1 MKRLPLV
8 LSFLA
13 LVVVSGS
20 CAYWGM
26 LLFKPPQRALAAVQ
40 MQAPPE
46 PSVTA
51 ARGLFGGDV
60 VVAAAS
66 NYQLR
71 GVVAAGNGRGSV
83 AIIAA
88 DGKPA
93 KAYPVGAEV
102 VSGVKVQEVQA
113 RFAVLS
119 EGGVPKRIELMPDTR
134 EGGGT
139 AAPMGSPQP
148 PMQPG
153 QSSPQPQPQPQPQ
166 MPAPQ
171 PVQQQPAPPAVPVI
185 TPSMQPGMPRPN
197 PVTVSPQPPGGNPL
211 Q

>member
-119 EGGVPKRIELMPDTR
+119 EGGIPKRIELMPDTR
-134 EGGGT
+134 EGSST
-139 AAPMGSPQP
+139 AAPVGAPQP
-148 PMQPG
+148 PG
-153 QSSPQPQPQPQPQ
+153 QSSQPPQPQPAPQ

>member
-60 VVAAAS
+60 VVAVAS

-93 KAYPVGAEV
+93 KAFPVGAEV

-134 EGGGT
+134 EGAGAGG
-139 AAPMGSPQP
+139 PGGSPLP
-148 PMQPG
+148 GMQPG
-153 QSSPQPQPQPQPQ
+153 QSQQPPQQPPAPQ

-171 PVQQQPAPPAVPVI
+171 PVQQQPAPSAVPVV

>member
-1 MKRLPLV
+1 MKRMPLV
-8 LSFLA
+8 LSLLA
-13 LVVVSGS
+13 VVAVSGS

-26 LLFKPPQRALAAVQ
+26 LLFKPPQRTLAAVQ

-60 VVAAAS
+60 VLAAAS

-71 GVVAAGNGRGSV
+71 GVIAAANGRGSV

-93 KAYPVGAEV
+93 NAFPVGAEV
-102 VSGVKVQEVQA
+102 ASGVKVQEVQA

-139 AAPMGSPQP
+139 AGPAGSPLPSIQPVQPVQP
-148 PMQPG
+148 PQQP
-153 QSSPQPQPQPQPQ
+153 
-166 MPAPQ
+166 PAPQ
-171 PVQQQPAPPAVPVI
+171 PVQQQPAPPAAPVV

-197 PVTVSPQPPGGNPL
+197 PVTVSPQPPSGKPL
-211 Q
+211 

>member
-8 LSFLA
+8 LSFIA

-102 VSGVKVQEVQA
+102 ASGVKVQEVQA

-134 EGGGT
+134 ENSSGAG
-139 AAPMGSPQP
+139 PVGSPQSP
-148 PMQPG
+148 LQPG
-153 QSSPQPQPQPQPQ
+153 QSSQQPQQQAAPQ

-171 PVQQQPAPPAVPVI
+171 PVQVQPAPPAVPVM
-185 TPSMQPGMPRPN
+185 TPSMQTAMPRPN
-197 PVTVSPQPPGGNPL
+197 PVTVSPQPPGGNPT